1 MDSPAGLPD
10 RPVLLASL
18 AEMIAAGDT
27 PGVFAISIDGFED
40 LPGSGGDAGVRAM
53 VELAGRLSRLVR
65 SNDLLA
71 VLAPGVFALAGA
83 GVEQIDAAIVLERIR
98 GVFAMPIEVEGE
110 SLSLPVTVG
119 VAHFAEATSARE
131 LVALAERDL
140 RVGRDG

>member
-1 MDSPAGLPD
+1 M
-10 RPVLLASL
+10 
-18 AEMIAAGDT
+18 
-27 PGVFAISIDGFED
+27 FAISIDGFED

-53 VELAGRLSRLVR
+53 VELAGRLSRFVR

-71 VLAPGVFALAGA
+71 VLAPGGLRPGRRRCGTDRRRDRPGA
-83 GVEQIDAAIVLERIR
+83 HPWGV
-98 GVFAMPIEVEGE
+98 AMPIEVEGE